1 MSVTTTKEFAVIA
14 SRAKAVARNQGAEK
28 LTPQHFLT
36 AVWIVHRAGHLAAH
50 PTLNA
55 HVKAHSDAI
64 CAAVDSETV
73 EQALQSLAISAEQ
86 EASMALDDAMK
97 VIISAANLK
106 EHGDDANQLLV
117 FLNQLM
123 EPGIQQANL
132 RSVAYHEA
140 GHAVVSLLLRPEV
153 RLGRATIKAEE
164 NAAGSVSFVDRH
176 GNTSQEDFLDS
187 LCVAMAGQVAQV
199 VKYGAGSADAGAIS
213 DFGNATKTAW
223 AYITKLG
230 LDDEFGP
237 VVLDAL
243 RESEVKSGWLFD
255 EAQRRLQTLLK
266 EAKAKTRV
274 ITETHWEKIEKVAL
288 LLLEKETIS
297 ESEIR
302 SVVTL

>member
-55 HVKAHSDAI
+55 HVKAHSAAI

-106 EHGDDANQLLV
+106 EHGDDATQLLV

-153 RLGRATIKAEE
+153 RLGRATIKAEQ
-164 NAAGSVSFVDRH
+164 NAVGSVSFVDRH
-176 GNTSQEDFLDS
+176 GNISQEDFLDS

-199 VKYGAGSADAGAIS
+199 VKYGAGGADAGAIS

-223 AYITKLG
+223 TYITRLG

-288 LLLEKETIS
+288 LLLERETIS